1 MNVGKLYFLFN
12 MSRLFV
18 GLLLAVMFTIYMMS
32 CSDEYV
38 TYENRIINSETKVP
52 MYFYANAMPNYD
64 VGNTWYPEFVYY
76 VYQLEEGEYDAYFH
90 AYLIT
95 DDSVSWAGTT
105 VLELEYGK
113 KVLGTYSGI
122 NSAWLPGEMLDRTT
136 PMAYVSVSYEN

>member
-1 MNVGKLYFLFN
+1 
-12 MSRLFV
+12 
-18 GLLLAVMFTIYMMS
+18 
-32 CSDEYV
+32 
-38 TYENRIINSETKVP
+38 
-52 MYFYANAMPNYD
+52 MPNYD

-90 AYLIT
+90 AYLVT
-95 DDSVSWAGTT
+95 DDSISWAGMT